1 MEVIGDLHKS
11 TFSVVLG
18 AVANWRT
25 CFLKE
30 KTVWLQLLLMWP
42 SGNQGHW
49 SQILYLSREIRN
61 LNFLIPST
69 DCLNASKQFK
79 NSLNALWAK

>member
-1 MEVIGDLHKS
+1 MWLLEVAQDGGCSKLENLLS
-11 TFSVVLG
+11 
-18 AVANWRT
+18 
-25 CFLKE
+25 KE
-30 KTVWLQLLLMWP
+30 SVWLQLLPMWP